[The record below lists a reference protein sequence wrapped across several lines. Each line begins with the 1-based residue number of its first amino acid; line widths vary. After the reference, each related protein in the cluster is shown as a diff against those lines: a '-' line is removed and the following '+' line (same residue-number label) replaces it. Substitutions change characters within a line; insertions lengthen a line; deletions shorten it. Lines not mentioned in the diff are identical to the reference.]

1 MLGFMFQL
9 YIALAVVFYRFPRKK
24 YFWMKLVLFLAAT
37 LTVGYFFPE
46 PVDLGP
52 ISRDVIVY
60 PFFLIVYL
68 FSYLFLLFGLDGSPY
83 KILFYFMVGST
94 LQNAGYH
101 LFNLTMRL
109 MDVPYANQ
117 YAKAE
122 YYLILT
128 AYYFLFYGLFIVWDA
143 IHRKNGTEF
152 EVPKASI
159 IVTSVFFFAI
169 NEILDIYIFHSS
181 GFLDI
186 DRSVA
191 ILYEVY
197 SEAIDIL
204 LILLLLGIFS
214 AGKAQREKEELAAH
228 LAADRKYYEASQKN
242 IEAINMKCHDLKH
255 QIAAM
260 KKMGNKGD
268 SGEYI
273 SELENEVMIYESF
286 AKSGNDALDIILTE
300 KGLVCQQNG
309 IKLSIIADGTAI
321 SFMTYNDIY
330 SLFGNAMD
338 NAIESL
344 LKEKDPEKKILDLRV
359 EKKGG
364 MAYVYIENYSA
375 SAPQMKQ
382 GNFVTSKKEDGHGYG
397 TKSMAYVVHKY
408 HGNITFTYRDS
419 VFAVYILMPIPEKTV
434 ESSTNN

>member
-9 YIALAVVFYRFPRKK
+9 YIALGVVFYHFPRKK
-24 YFWMKLVLFLAAT
+24 YFWVKLVLFLAAT
-37 LTVGYFFPE
+37 MTGGYFLPE
-46 PVDLGP
+46 PRAIGP
-52 ISRDVIVY
+52 IPKDVIVY

-68 FSYLFLLFGLDGSPY
+68 LSYLIVLFCFKGSPY
-83 KILFYFMVGST
+83 KLLFYFMVAST
-94 LQNAGYH
+94 LQNAAYH
-101 LFNLTMRL
+101 VFFMIMRL
-109 MDVPYANQ
+109 MNVPLG
-117 YAKAE
+117 AE
-122 YYLILT
+122 YSEIGYYLILIGL
-128 AYYFLFYGLFIVWDA
+128 YVLLYGMYIAWDA
-143 IHRKNGTEF
+143 VHLKNGTEF
-152 EVPKASI
+152 EVPKVSI
-159 IVTSVFFFAI
+159 TVTSIFFFAI
-169 NEILDIYIFHSS
+169 MEIFDIYIFHTS
-181 GFLDI
+181 GFLELDN
-186 DRSVA
+186 SVA
-191 ILYEVY
+191 LIYEIY
-197 SEAIDIL
+197 SVCMDIL

-214 AGKAQREKEELAAH
+214 TGKEQREKEELRLF
-228 LAADRKYYEASQKN
+228 LAADKKHYETSQKN

-268 SGEYI
+268 NGEYI

-300 KGLVCQQNG
+300 KGLICQQNK

-344 LKEKDPEKKILDLRV
+344 LKENDPEKRILDLRI

-364 MAYVYIENYSA
+364 MAYVHIENYSA

-397 TKSMAYVVHKY
+397 TKSMVFIVHKY
-408 HGNITFTYRDS
+408 RGNITFTYSNS
-419 VFAVYILMPIPEKTV
+419 VFAVDILLPIPEKTL
-434 ESSTNN
+434 